1 MKSILMSLA
10 ALVITATSFAQTQAA
25 AGVTTKKAE
34 NYVKFKELSYN
45 FGKIK
50 KDVQVSHEFA
60 FTNVSEKPVVIESAV
75 GSCGC
80 TTPVW
85 PQAPIAK
92 GKTDKLTA
100 GFTAPTVGPFT
111 KTITVKLAGVE
122 APMNLTITGEV
133 LSPEDYAK
141 FEKEKGSKKGK

>member
-1 MKSILMSLA
+1 MKSLFLSLA
-10 ALVITATSFAQTQAA
+10 ALMITATMFAQTTAA
-25 AGVTTKKAE
+25 AGVTVKKAE
-34 NYVKFKELSYN
+34 NYVKFKELTYN

-50 KDVQVSHEFA
+50 KDVQVSHEFL
-60 FTNVSEKPVVIESAV
+60 FTNVSEKPVVIESAL

-100 GFTAPTVGPFT
+100 GFTAPTVGAFT

-122 APMNLTITGEV
+122 TPVNLTITGEV
-133 LSPEDYAK
+133 LTPEDYAK
-141 FEKEKGSKKGK
+141 FEKEKGSKKS

>member
-1 MKSILMSLA
+1 MKSFFLSLA
-10 ALVITATSFAQTQAA
+10 AVMISATMFAQTQAV
-25 AGVTTKKAE
+25 AGVTAKKAE
-34 NYVKFKELSYN
+34 NFVKFKEVTHN

-50 KDVQVSHEFA
+50 KDVQVSYDFV
-60 FTNVSEKPVVIESAV
+60 FSNISSRPVVIESAQ

-80 TTPVW
+80 TTPVY
-85 PQAPIAK
+85 PQTPIAK

-133 LSPEDYAK
+133 LSPEEYAK
-141 FEKEKGSKKGK
+141 YQKEKGSKKS